1 MAKFKVFISSVQA
14 EFATERKRVYDFIRQ
29 DELLKQYFDPFIFEQ
44 TAAQDSNPRQ
54 LYLEEAA
61 ACQVYLLLV
70 GKQYGNAAEGEL
82 SPTEKEYNATG
93 EGNAYRVALIKD
105 LDDQPREAQEERF
118 FRRVQNELTY
128 RVFSNPSVLVSLV
141 KQALYEYLKFKGI
154 IQELSFDEQ
163 VRYDAKMEEID
174 PDKVREFIKKARKKR
189 GFPLAEDTTPLKL
202 LQHLHMLRDG
212 KPTNAAILMFSKDPQ
227 YHFPTA
233 VVKCAW
239 FLTNEVMKPIE
250 DYKTFDGD
258 VMDQIT
264 QATSW
269 VMSKMSL
276 RFGPRDVTPDTE
288 AVFEL
293 PRSVIFETIVNAVA
307 HRDYNSKG
315 SVQVSVFRNRV
326 VVRNPGQ
333 LPVDLTKADLMTE
346 HGSFPHNPYLAEA
359 LYQVGYIEK
368 YGTGITENIR
378 KMLEAHLLAP
388 TIDLGGEFVTTIWRD
403 DKERNIASEGRN
415 DATSGQNIATSPTN
429 VATNVASEG
438 SNVATNMA
446 SEAANMACKGSNMAT
461 NMASEAA
468 NMACERTNMACDH
481 LAENRRL
488 IDSMVASKVKA
499 RMTQEQV
506 RACITEACV
515 VEHSVEELAALLHKT
530 PKYLRNFIIPDMI
543 VEGILLRTKPRTANG
558 QTYFTNPKYRKDN

>member
-14 EFATERKRVYDFIRQ
+14 EFAAERKRVYDFIRQ
-29 DELLKQYFDPFIFEQ
+29 DELLRQYFDPFIFEQ
-44 TAAQDSNPRQ
+44 TAAQDTNPRQ

-61 ACQVYLLLV
+61 DCQVYLLLV
-70 GKQYGNAAEGEL
+70 GQRYGNAVAGEL
-82 SPTEKEYNATG
+82 SPTEKEYNAAG

-105 LDDQPREAQEERF
+105 LDDQPREPQEERF

-141 KQALYEYLKFKGI
+141 KQALYEYLKYKGI

-189 GFPLAEDTTPLKL
+189 GFPLSEDTTPIKL

-212 KPTNAAILMFSKDPQ
+212 KPTNAAILMFAKDPQ

-276 RFGPRDVTPDTE
+276 RFGVRDVTPDTE
-288 AVFEL
+288 AEFEI

-315 SVQVSVFRNRV
+315 SVQVSVFRNRI
-326 VVRNPGQ
+326 VVRNPGT
-333 LPVDLTKADLMTE
+333 LPVELTKADLMEE
-346 HGSFPHNPYLAEA
+346 HGSYPHNPFLAEA
-359 LYQVGYIEK
+359 LFQAGYIEK

-378 KMLEAHLLAP
+378 KMQEAHLLAP
-388 TIDLGGEFVTTIWRD
+388 DIDLSAEFVATIWR
-403 DKERNIASEGRN
+403 ENLATN
-415 DATSGQNIATSPTN
+415 VATSDQNIATSSPN
-429 VATNVASEG
+429 VATNDASV
-438 SNVATNMA
+438 SRNDATLSGNIA
-446 SEAANMACKGSNMAT
+446 TSGQSIATSDQNIATSSHSIATDYLTANK
-461 NMASEAA
+461 
-468 NMACERTNMACDH
+468 
-481 LAENRRL
+481 RL
-488 IDSMVASKVKA
+488 IDSIVAPKVKKWM
-499 RMTQEQV
+499 RKEQI
-506 RACITEACV
+506 RECIIEACI
-515 VEHSVEELAALLHKT
+515 VEHSLEELGELLHKA
-530 PKYLRNFIIPDMI
+530 PAYLRNFIIPDMLDD
-543 VEGILLRTKPRTANG
+543 GILLPTKPRHSPG
-558 QTYFTNPKYRKDN
+558 QTYFTNPKYRNE